1 LKDNREAS
9 DPVESN
15 HQYQLSI
22 CLDNLL
28 IGYVLEL
35 ARSIDELL
43 PDPVGKLDC
52 REEVAHT
59 EAKAHRDLERSAVIV
74 A

>member
-1 LKDNREAS
+1 MNNSLVRD
-9 DPVESN
+9 
-15 HQYQLSI
+15 
-22 CLDNLL
+22 C
-28 IGYVLEL
+28 LEL
-35 ARSIDELL
+35 IWSINESGSDL
-43 PDPVGKLDC
+43 VGKLDC